1 MPEIWVPYG
10 AVEVAID
17 IRAEN
22 LLEVVE
28 KPKLALTDEEIK
40 QRLAQLNLSDKI
52 AILLADDEE
61 PSLRAARILGS
72 LLVEK
77 NIQQADVQFIASRKS
92 VNLVRKRL
100 EGLPFRISTATGEG
114 KIMEEVYGNAD
125 TRILLSQVGLDG
137 LFGFA
142 GGLVSLARALE
153 SRAVGESFLAHP
165 PHQPAPGTNTEASK
179 MLWETARHMTGTQSL
194 EIVPSCDDIADLIV
208 GDIQSA
214 QKSAEEKFLATS
226 TKSMTGKT
234 RAVILSPGNKRADA
248 TLSSSVRSLWNIL
261 EGLKERSTVAILSEC
276 NGGLGS
282 EAFRLYGIGKL
293 DITNISRSS
302 KYVEGLEDL
311 IFLREV
317 SKMHQIVLVSTLPNY
332 YVETRF
338 NLKSR
343 KKSGDALNYLL
354 SSQGQRTRVLVVPQA
369 SETLLK
375 S

>member
-28 KPKLALTDEEIK
+28 KAKSALTDEEIE
-40 QRLAQLNLSDKI
+40 QRITQLNLSGKI

-61 PSLRAARILGS
+61 PCLRAAKILGS
-72 LLVEK
+72 LLVGK

-100 EGLPFRISTATGEG
+100 EELPFRVSTASGER
-114 KIMEEVYGNAD
+114 KILEEVYGDAD
-125 TRILLSQVGLDG
+125 TKILLSQVGFDG
-137 LFGFA
+137 LFGFS

-165 PHQPAPGTNTEASK
+165 PHQPAPGTDTDASK
-179 MLWETARHMTGTQSL
+179 MLWEVAGQITGIQSV
-194 EIVPSCDDIADLIV
+194 EIVPSYDDIAEVMV
-208 GDIQSA
+208 GDIQSV
-214 QKSAEEKFLATS
+214 QKSSEEKFLATS
-226 TKSMTGKT
+226 AKAVKEKT
-234 RAVILSPGNKRADA
+234 RAAILSPGNKRADA
-248 TLSSSVRSLWNIL
+248 TLSSSVRSLWNL
-261 EGLKERSTVAILSEC
+261 LGGLKERSTIAILSEC
-276 NGGLGS
+276 NEGLGS

-293 DITNISRSS
+293 DTTSLSRSS

-338 NLKSR
+338 NLKSG
-343 KKSGDALNYLL
+343 KKSSDALNYFL

>member
-28 KPKLALTDEEIK
+28 KPKSALSDEEIK
-40 QRLAQLNLSDKI
+40 QRITRLSLSGKI
-52 AILLADDEE
+52 AILLTDDEE
-61 PSLRAARILGS
+61 PCLRAARILGS

-77 NIQQADVQFIASRKS
+77 NFQQADVQFIASRKS
-92 VNLVRKRL
+92 VNPVRKRL
-100 EGLPFRISTATGEG
+100 EGLPFRVSTASGEG
-114 KIMEEVYGNAD
+114 KITEEVYGDAD
-125 TRILLSQVGLDG
+125 TKILLSQVGFDG
-137 LFGFA
+137 LFGFS

-153 SRAVGESFLAHP
+153 SRAVGESFFAHP
-165 PHQPAPGTNTEASK
+165 PHQPTPGTNTEASK
-179 MLWETARHMTGTQSL
+179 MLWEVAGQITGIQSV
-194 EIVPSCDDIADLIV
+194 EIVPCYGDIAEVIA
-208 GDIQSA
+208 GDIQSV

-226 TKSMTGKT
+226 TKVMKEKT
-234 RAVILSPGNKRADA
+234 RAAILSPGNERGDA
-248 TLSSSVRSLWNIL
+248 TLSSSVRSLWNL
-261 EGLKERSTVAILSEC
+261 LGGLKERSTVAILSEC
-276 NGGLGS
+276 NEGLGS

-293 DITNISRSS
+293 DATNLSRSS

-338 NLKSR
+338 NLTSG
-343 KKSGDALNYLL
+343 KKSSDTINYLL
-354 SSQGQRTRVLVVPQA
+354 SSQGQRTKVLVVPQA